1 MSIGGRGWSKSVG
14 ERLALEAMSE
24 VWQSANRVLAIA
36 DLGDVLDAG
45 QITMSSIKN
54 ISLLT
59 I

>member
-1 MSIGGRGWSKSVG
+1 
-14 ERLALEAMSE
+14 MSE